1 VAQASQSFRHT
12 HSAPATGMA
21 TWPNPGST
29 TNGPRLDPN
38 LPVQLLRVYGE
49 WAEVACSN
57 GWTTWVDGHALV
69 PVGMTAS
76 PAGEPPSAPASAPA
90 AVPTR
95 PSTTTFGRYTFVTP
109 TKATWPVS
117 TGAALVAL
125 AVLLPWID
133 FGEGSPSVNA
143 LDVPL
148 VFLLSWENGADGG
161 PGLGLVLLLLAA
173 AAFALRHLSGLEKRA
188 KIPGALCVPLIAMFL
203 VQMNALLGAFDG
215 GDPEAIVDTPSLF
228 DVVGVGAWLAL
239 IGAGLLAWGSAR
251 A

>member
-12 HSAPATGMA
+12 HNAPATGMA
-21 TWPNPGST
+21 TWPTPGST
-29 TNGPRLDPN
+29 TNGPRLDPH
-38 LPVQLLRVYGE
+38 LPVQLLRVYGA
-49 WAEVACSN
+49 WAEIACSN
-57 GWTTWVDGHALV
+57 GWTTWVDGRALV
-69 PVGMTAS
+69 PVGM
-76 PAGEPPSAPASAPA
+76 PSSPASAPV
-90 AVPTR
+90 AVSTR
-95 PSTTTFGRYTFVTP
+95 PSTTTFGRYTFVAP

-125 AVLLPWID
+125 AVFLPWID
-133 FGEGSPSVNA
+133 FGEFSSSVNA

-148 VFLLSWENGADGG
+148 AFLFSWENGADGG
-161 PGLGLVLLLLAA
+161 LGLGLVLFLLAA

-188 KIPGALCVPLIAMFL
+188 KIPGALCVPLIVMFL

-215 GDPEAIVDTPSLF
+215 GDPEATIETPSLF
-228 DVVGVGAWLAL
+228 DIVGMGAWLAL